1 MSDVFLMVRRMK
13 STFFLMC
20 KETDTVAVVK
30 KMLAGIAKKDVEE
43 IRLFQQRENLESEL
57 DDSASLE
64 SLGFLTTSCKPQSP
78 GAMVAAW
85 KEETP
90 EVTPYTAAPAL
101 PDVMKPLNM
110 EAEEASAMA

>member
-1 MSDVFLMVRRMK
+1 MK

-20 KETDTVAVVK
+20 KEKDTVAVK
-30 KMLAGIAKKDVEE
+30 KMLAGIVKKEVDQ
-43 IRLFQQRENLESEL
+43 IRIFQQRENLESEL

-64 SLGFLTTSCKPQSP
+64 SPGFLAASCKPQSP
-78 GAMVAAW
+78 GAMVLAW
-85 KEETP
+85 KGETP

-101 PDVMKPLNM
+101 PDVMKPLNI